1 MGNDVDSTICIGIRI
16 NCFIGRWRLSVRI
29 GVEKMN
35 SLADAVRAI
44 ESCTKAER
52 NYLRL
57 WLNGELDQIFEEVKE
72 MKTNE

>member
-1 MGNDVDSTICIGIRI
+1 MQNDARMGAMPNKTNLHLIGETK
-16 NCFIGRWRLSVRI
+16 GD
-29 GVEKMN
+29 EKMN
-35 SLADAVRAI
+35 TLTDAVRAI

>member
-1 MGNDVDSTICIGIRI
+1 
-16 NCFIGRWRLSVRI
+16 
-29 GVEKMN
+29 MN
-35 SLADAVRAI
+35 TLADAVRTI